1 MAEKKVLV
9 HGVWDVW
16 HVGHLI
22 HLRKAKEYGTRL
34 IVSVTSDRWVCK
46 GPGRPLFNEG
56 QRMEMMAA
64 LKIVDNVILS
74 DHENAVAVINIV
86 RCSIFAKGPDY
97 LHGDKTGN
105 LDKERAAVEAVGGR
119 LVIITNDIVYSSTE
133 IITGELLR
141 RRIREAAPKLRGVGD
156 GDYGVE

>member
-9 HGVWDVW
+9 HGCFDLLHYA
-16 HVGHLI
+16 HVVHF
-22 HLRKAKEYGTRL
+22 RKAKEYGDRL
-34 IVSVTSDRWVCK
+34 IVSVTSDRWVLK
-46 GPGRPLFNEG
+46 GLGRPIFSES
-56 QRMEMMAA
+56 QRMEMIAA
-64 LKIVDNVILS
+64 LKFVDNVILS
-74 DHENAVAVINIV
+74 DHENGVYVISIV
-86 RCSIFAKGPDY
+86 RPSVYAKGPDY
-97 LHGDKTGN
+97 LNGDKTGN

-141 RRIREAAPKLRGVGD
+141 RRIAQASRPRGVGE

>member
-9 HGVWDVW
+9 HGCWDIC
-16 HVGHLI
+16 HPGHLI
-22 HLRKAKEYGTRL
+22 HLRKAKEYGDRL

-46 GPGRPLFNEG
+46 GPGRPLFNEE
-56 QRMEMMAA
+56 QRMEMIAA
-64 LKIVDNVILS
+64 LKFVDNVILS
-74 DHENAVAVINIV
+74 DQENGVAVINIV
-86 RCSIFAKGPDY
+86 RPAFYAKGPDY
-97 LHGDKTGN
+97 LNGDKTGN

-141 RRIREAAPKLRGVGD
+141 RRIAQAKNT
-156 GDYGVE
+156 